1 MKKFDKML
9 SKVKLWRTLTIVFT
23 STAAL
28 MYTLQGV
35 CNLYAPLINKALGLD
50 TSTTVGKH
58 DGNEDTYYFK
68 SSYDSLE
75 DMYKAKVSL
84 LRDIGR
90 EGTVVLKNDG
100 VLPIKGN
107 NIAVLNENK
116 GFIYETTTAG
126 GTIKIN
132 HALCTSL
139 SKALTHEKK
148 NVTDKL
154 DTLAA
159 DGTVIVVVGRAYGEA
174 IDASKQSLQL
184 KAEEKQML
192 DSAIASGKKVVLLV
206 SGDYSIEIGDYASK
220 VNGIIK
226 FGNAGYRG
234 AYGLSD
240 VIVGN
245 VSPSGKLVETLAVD
259 NDSAPASVNF
269 GNFEFTNKNTLK
281 LNMAK
286 NYLIYGEG
294 VYVDYKYYETR
305 YEDAVLGKGNATSPS
320 GVKASGA
327 NWSYDREV
335 LYPFGYGLSYTTF
348 KKEIVQDPTYS
359 AEDDTW
365 TMKVKVTNTGSIAGK
380 EVVQVYA
387 QTPYTEYDIQNNVEK
402 PAVSLLGFEKT
413 KTLNPGEDVTVE
425 VPVHQQWLASYDYK
439 KSKGYIMDAGDYY
452 LALGDGS
459 HDAINNILAAKK
471 TGFTAGN
478 KNQVKK
484 ITPNIKATATA
495 PDKEIYRYIY
505 NKTTEVT
512 NSFDDVDV
520 NHWLDEGKKI
530 TYLSRND
537 WNGTYPV
544 AYSIEASKSMQTSLN
559 EKKKMDKNVIDTAS
573 RAKTDADVK
582 YVDNADY
589 ISETAKAINLKGKKY
604 NDPEW
609 KALLDELSIQ
619 QMSYTISNGRWS
631 IPALKSVAFP
641 EMPGNDNPTGLWD
654 QYVFSSIDPK
664 TGKGVEVS
672 ATLAMS
678 DGITDEKVENSKL
691 YASMF
696 SSEPVLAA
704 TFSHELATRQG
715 DFFAE
720 DALYCKKTFVW
731 GLGVNLHRTAYG
743 GRASEYLSADPILS
757 TLIASDWNK
766 ASLAKGCIMVSKHF
780 VANEQEVNRL
790 GVCTFLNEQ
799 TMREVYLRAFEGVTT
814 YGDLKGIMASYNRI
828 GLISTAAEYDLMTK
842 VLREEWNFDGYG
854 ITDLYPITDGLY
866 VGKEMVIAGTDMM
879 LGTGYAETSG
889 TYVTKSL
896 NVENIKASQQLLTA
910 VRESCHRLIYVF
922 VNSNG
927 MNGISR
933 DTKVQDIVPFY
944 VPLIITLEIVF
955 TVVALGSAVMYVFS
969 LRKREKETGRKE

>member
-269 GNFEFTNKNTLK
+269 GSFEFTNKNTLK
-281 LNMAK
+281 LNMTK
-286 NYLIYGEG
+286 N
-294 VYVDYKYYETR
+294 
-305 YEDAVLGKGNATSPS
+305 
-320 GVKASGA
+320 
-327 NWSYDREV
+327 
-335 LYPFGYGLSYTTF
+335 
-348 KKEIVQDPTYS
+348 
-359 AEDDTW
+359 
-365 TMKVKVTNTGSIAGK
+365 
-380 EVVQVYA
+380 
-387 QTPYTEYDIQNNVEK
+387 
-402 PAVSLLGFEKT
+402 
-413 KTLNPGEDVTVE
+413 
-425 VPVHQQWLASYDYK
+425 
-439 KSKGYIMDAGDYY
+439 
-452 LALGDGS
+452 
-459 HDAINNILAAKK
+459 
-471 TGFTAGN
+471 
-478 KNQVKK
+478 
-484 ITPNIKATATA
+484 
-495 PDKEIYRYIY
+495 
-505 NKTTEVT
+505 
-512 NSFDDVDV
+512 
-520 NHWLDEGKKI
+520 
-530 TYLSRND
+530 
-537 WNGTYPV
+537 
-544 AYSIEASKSMQTSLN
+544 
-559 EKKKMDKNVIDTAS
+559 
-573 RAKTDADVK
+573 
-582 YVDNADY
+582 
-589 ISETAKAINLKGKKY
+589 
-604 NDPEW
+604 
-609 KALLDELSIQ
+609 
-619 QMSYTISNGRWS
+619 
-631 IPALKSVAFP
+631 
-641 EMPGNDNPTGLWD
+641 
-654 QYVFSSIDPK
+654 
-664 TGKGVEVS
+664 
-672 ATLAMS
+672 
-678 DGITDEKVENSKL
+678 
-691 YASMF
+691 
-696 SSEPVLAA
+696 
-704 TFSHELATRQG
+704 
-715 DFFAE
+715 
-720 DALYCKKTFVW
+720 
-731 GLGVNLHRTAYG
+731 
-743 GRASEYLSADPILS
+743 
-757 TLIASDWNK
+757 
-766 ASLAKGCIMVSKHF
+766 
-780 VANEQEVNRL
+780 
-790 GVCTFLNEQ
+790 
-799 TMREVYLRAFEGVTT
+799 
-814 YGDLKGIMASYNRI
+814 
-828 GLISTAAEYDLMTK
+828 
-842 VLREEWNFDGYG
+842 
-854 ITDLYPITDGLY
+854 
-866 VGKEMVIAGTDMM
+866 
-879 LGTGYAETSG
+879 
-889 TYVTKSL
+889 
-896 NVENIKASQQLLTA
+896 
-910 VRESCHRLIYVF
+910 
-922 VNSNG
+922 
-927 MNGISR
+927 
-933 DTKVQDIVPFY
+933 
-944 VPLIITLEIVF
+944 
-955 TVVALGSAVMYVFS
+955 
-969 LRKREKETGRKE
+969 